1 MAKEYLKECFICE
14 TNRFD
19 ALDEGVW
26 NNLVVSKEVYFN
38 DIKDDRVL
46 VKVEIDTMQYIIGV
60 LSKEDSESII
70 KFIKQGWHEIFHAE
84 ICRVDKNADE
94 NKRFSIAISVK
105 ENEKKKI
112 EKNAKTDA
120 LEVRLGAIESRLDSM
135 EPKK

>member
-1 MAKEYLKECFICE
+1 MEKEYLKECFICE

-46 VKVEIDTMQYIIGV
+46 VAVKMLPKPCTIGV

-70 KFIKQGWHEIFHAE
+70 KFIKQGWGQIFHAV

-105 ENEKKKI
+105 KYEEITNARIDARIDIKI
-112 EKNAKTDA
+112 ETEK
-120 LEVRLGAIESRLDSM
+120 
-135 EPKK
+135 

>member
-1 MAKEYLKECFICE
+1 MEKEYLKECFICE

-46 VKVEIDTMQYIIGV
+46 VEVEINTMQYIIGV

-70 KFIKQGWHEIFHAE
+70 KYIKQGWGQIFHAV

-94 NKRFSIAISVK
+94 NKRLSIAISIK
-105 ENEKKKI
+105 ESEKKKNK
-112 EKNAKTDA
+112 KNAKTDA
-120 LEVRLGAIESRLDSM
+120 LEVRLDAM
-135 EPKK
+135 ETEK